1 MKHIV
6 VLEVIDE
13 KNLTAE
19 VLLEPP
25 MILTWWGMFFLF
37 NRKIVQDSI
46 TDGQIITYIYV
57 EIYGCTLRSIKTSE
71 VVEKLE

>member
-19 VLLEPP
+19 VLQEPP
-25 MILTWWGMFFLF
+25 MILTWWECISCSIEKQL
-37 NRKIVQDSI
+37 KIRLLKVKS
-46 TDGQIITYIYV
+46 
-57 EIYGCTLRSIKTSE
+57 
-71 VVEKLE
+71 

>member
-37 NRKIVQDSI
+37 NRKTVQDSI
-46 TDGQIITYIYV
+46 TDG
-57 EIYGCTLRSIKTSE
+57 
-71 VVEKLE
+71 